1 MEIYSNI
8 LFIIISAG
16 WLYIIFQEPRSMRN
30 INLLLLNMLAVVM
43 NIIVVIGYYSVPIH
57 PVLLLDI
64 G

>member
-8 LFIIISAG
+8 LFIIISMV
-16 WLYIIFQEPRSMRN
+16 WLYIILREPRSSIN

-43 NIIVVIGYYSVPIH
+43 NIIVVIGYYSIPIH
-57 PVLLLDI
+57 PVLLIDI

>member
-8 LFIIISAG
+8 LFIIISVV
-16 WLYIIFQEPRSMRN
+16 WLFVIVYEPRTKIS
-30 INLLLLNMLAVVM
+30 ITLLCMNVLAVGM
-43 NIIVVIGYYSVPIH
+43 NAIVVIGYYSVPIH

>member
-8 LFIIISAG
+8 LFIIISLV
-16 WLYIIFQEPRSMRN
+16 WLFIILREPKTTGN

-43 NIIVVIGYYSVPIH
+43 NIIVVIGYYSVPMH
-57 PVLLLDI
+57 PVLLIDI

>member
-8 LFIIISAG
+8 LFIIIG
-16 WLYIIFQEPRSMRN
+16 VVWLCVIVYEPSTN
-30 INLLLLNMLAVVM
+30 ISITLLCMNMLAVGM
-43 NIIVVIGYYSVPIH
+43 NVIVVIGYYSVPIH